1 MYILSEEEL
10 GEKKSLSRN
19 WNVFGPRGVLGY
31 LVKYVVL
38 DVIELGQGMEINWS
52 KLIIVLL
59 ETPTAVWNY
68 RISCPLLGWKIFFEF
83 LSGICIYF
91 LIRHFFGN
99 LLHRYRILM
108 LSSNKICWIR
118 LRFWFKEKSKDCFI
132 KTVNF
137 MVNLQEPVA
146 IT

>member
-10 GEKKSLSRN
+10 GGKKSLSRN
-19 WNVFGPRGVLGY
+19 WNVFVPRGVLGY

-68 RISCPLLGWKIFFEF
+68 RISCPLLFTVPLAGK
-83 LSGICIYF
+83 YF
-91 LIRHFFGN
+91 LNFFQAYVSTFLFVIFSATYYIGTVFWCWVQ
-99 LLHRYRILM
+99 IKFAE
-108 LSSNKICWIR
+108 LSEDFGSRKKRKNG
-118 LRFWFKEKSKDCFI
+118 E
-132 KTVNF
+132 
-137 MVNLQEPVA
+137 
-146 IT
+146 